1 MGNGGPAPESVTD
14 KIFVNTT
21 TINEYLIAEDLPDV
35 CFNSSLLN
43 IFLLFYYL
51 LFNFL
56 NIHLFLLLQVDIS
69 VVGVTSFS
77 GPEGPFDVDVFD
89 SSVDYIKLM
98 K

>member
-1 MGNGGPAPESVTD
+1 MIQCQPA
-14 KIFVNTT
+14 N
-21 TINEYLIAEDLPDV
+21 
-35 CFNSSLLN
+35 
-43 IFLLFYYL
+43 YL
-51 LFNFL
+51 LTVYFNRL
-56 NIHLFLLLQVDIS
+56 VDYLFSPTLLLQVDIS

>member
-1 MGNGGPAPESVTD
+1 MILCQSAMFFFAVSFDRLVEHS
-14 KIFVNTT
+14 F
-21 TINEYLIAEDLPDV
+21 
-35 CFNSSLLN
+35 SLT
-43 IFLLFYYL
+43 
-51 LFNFL
+51 
-56 NIHLFLLLQVDIS
+56 LLLQVDIS

>member
-51 LFNFL
+51 LFNF
-56 NIHLFLLLQVDIS
+56 
-69 VVGVTSFS
+69 
-77 GPEGPFDVDVFD
+77 
-89 SSVDYIKLM
+89 
-98 K
+98 